1 MSGKPKPAEAYRL
14 AFCLYAISKEG
25 KDVRQ
30 TPDRD
35 NQGGIIMQKI
45 DLDSINSEIITIPA
59 LDNSKLSEKEYYRL
73 MYLRKKANNSIYKRK
88 EEEYER

>member
-35 NQGGIIMQKI
+35 NQGGIIMKKCV
-45 DLDSINSEIITIPA
+45 SILVGVLAVVAAAAALILALERCKAQGENPA
-59 LDNSKLSEKEYYRL
+59 DF
-73 MYLRKKANNSIYKRK
+73 AD
-88 EEEYER
+88 

>member
-1 MSGKPKPAEAYRL
+1 
-14 AFCLYAISKEG
+14 
-25 KDVRQ
+25 
-30 TPDRD
+30 
-35 NQGGIIMQKI
+35 MQKI